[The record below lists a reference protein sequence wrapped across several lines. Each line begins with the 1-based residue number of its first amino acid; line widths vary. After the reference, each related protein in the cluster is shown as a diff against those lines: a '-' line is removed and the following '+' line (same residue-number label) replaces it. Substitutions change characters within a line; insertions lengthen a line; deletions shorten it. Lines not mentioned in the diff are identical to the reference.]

1 MVVFCEKCG
10 FFRGFQAGVSPAELR
25 RWWSQGRGRPSGGWS
40 AQGYVEGRGSLLG
53 GQAGE
58 IAKLDDLGGDRLLG
72 GELIEG
78 LVECQQIAG
87 RVVVAESDLVEVD
100 TLEPAAMAS
109 STLMPGLLDEDAPIA
124 SAAAAKKWPRFSQAG
139 PSPSP
144 TSRRKAS
151 WTSAVAWRVCPV
163 GSRASLASA
172 SFRSS
177 S

>member
-1 MVVFCEKCG
+1 MEPG
-10 FFRGFQAGVSPAELR
+10 AGVGPVAV
-25 RWWSQGRGRPSGGWS
+25 GS

-58 IAKLDDLGGDRLLG
+58 IAELDDLGGDRLLG

-109 STLMPGLLDEDAPIA
+109 STLMPGLLDEDAPHRLGCGGEEV
-124 SAAAAKKWPRFSQAG
+124 AAILPGR
-139 PSPSP
+139 
-144 TSRRKAS
+144 
-151 WTSAVAWRVCPV
+151 AVPVADQPEEGLVDQRGRLEGLSV